1 VTEEFALPETLS
13 PSGTG
18 TYQNCPLQF
27 RFQNIQKLPQPPGA
41 AAVKG
46 NVVHRALELLFQL
59 DAPLR
64 THAAAHDFLAT
75 AKSEFEPT
83 YDITG
88 LNLTAAQASKFWA
101 DCTTLI
107 DSYLRM
113 EDPTTVDAI
122 ETEMWVTAPLA
133 KVALRGIIDRI
144 ERDSNGGIIISDYK
158 TGKAPRDIDVEGKMM
173 QLQMYAYM
181 LREMRG
187 ELPTSLQLLYIKD
200 GIRHKRTPTEQ
211 SMRFVHTRT
220 NALFNAIEKSCATA
234 LFPTRKS
241 GLCNYCNFKSW
252 CPEFGGDPSKAAVEA
267 PIKFPRPP
275 Q

>member
-1 VTEEFALPETLS
+1 MTETFALPETLS
-13 PSGTG
+13 PSGTS
-18 TYQNCPLQF
+18 TFQNCPLQF

-59 DAPLR
+59 EAPLR
-64 THAAAHDFLAT
+64 TNAAAHDFLAT
-75 AKSEFEPT
+75 AKTEFEPT

-88 LNLTAAQASKFWA
+88 LNLTADQASKFWA
-101 DCTTLI
+101 DCSTLV

-113 EDPTTVDAI
+113 EDPTTIQSID
-122 ETEMWVTAPLA
+122 TEMWVTAPLN

-144 ERDSNGGIIISDYK
+144 ERDANGGLIISDYK

-187 ELPTSLQLLYIKD
+187 ELPTTLQLLYIKD
-200 GIRHKRTPTEQ
+200 GVRHTRTPTEQ

-220 NALFNAIEKSCATA
+220 TALFNAIEKSCTTNF
-234 LFPTRKS
+234 FPTKKS
-241 GLCNYCNFKSW
+241 GLCNFCSFKPW

-267 PIKFPRPP
+267 PLKYPRPP
-275 Q
+275 A